1 MLVLLSLHV
10 ALTWLHVR
18 KQSALTEL
26 FSIRFV
32 ASQMQ
37 ALELLLTL
45 LFADDFLLNLLMSSK
60 KIQSTFIFVKQR
72 QRTLVNNT
80 LDNTCLIGPFFKYF
94 VYCCVHQEDLY
105 CLWRNMRGCA
115 LRFVKILSKLY
126 LYLQSGLEFFN

>member
-1 MLVLLSLHV
+1 M
-10 ALTWLHVR
+10 R

-45 LFADDFLLNLLMSSK
+45 LFADDFLLNLFMSSK

-80 LDNTCLIGPFFKYF
+80 LDNTCLIKPFFKYF
-94 VYCCVHQEDLY
+94 VYCCVHQN
-105 CLWRNMRGCA
+105 CLWKNMRGCA